1 MSHINEHVWMNESC
15 HAWIKMCGSYEM
27 SIEGGED
34 ALNCR
39 SFSAKEPL
47 VTGLFC

>member
-1 MSHINEHVWMNESC
+1 MTIL
-15 HAWIKMCGSYEM
+15 
-27 SIEGGED
+27 GGEDPRD

-47 VTGLFC
+47 IVGLFCGK